1 MTFLHQACVRLPREL
16 ELRRWAPAEQRG
28 QGRQAVP
35 RGRGSVL
42 QRGRGGVN
50 KFVAGED
57 TRAGHRGNEPLGR
70 MGWAGG
76 DTAPGPSRW
85 QGGPEAEGEANGRL
99 QSDF

>member
-1 MTFLHQACVRLPREL
+1 M
-16 ELRRWAPAEQRG
+16 
-28 QGRQAVP
+28 
-35 RGRGSVL
+35 
-42 QRGRGGVN
+42 N

-76 DTAPGPSRW
+76 DTAPGPSRG